1 MTDVGVIRVWMVGAV
16 LYVLSLILA
25 GISNQYQSV
34 WGFWLSVGVLSGFAT
49 GFTNLPAAVGIVKWF
64 REVGRPG
71 LGSGIAGFCFGMWP
85 AIFSFYCPILIKNY
99 GVTKSFYYNALIV
112 TISSIPAMMFLADP
126 SEVPLMA
133 QPEDISSSSN
143 DFVTQEQPEEGNR
156 RENNTTLQSSQA
168 YPMKLQEIL
177 TTKQFSIQFLAIC
190 FSLLPGFAMKFNIS
204 VFASAIF
211 HADAST
217 QAIISFIYLF
227 SYSLIRLVVG
237 LLAGSNP
244 AFSSSH
250 IASFSALIQ
259 VPGFIAAGLV
269 VWFGSQYLW
278 AFVVFQTIVGMGLAA
293 YKVTVSL
300 NALARWGLQNFSTM
314 FSLLFLAFGLAGT
327 IGPFFGWIALSYQGD
342 VPLKTLKADEV
353 LDDHKQATEQTM
365 SIFLYVMGGIS
376 MLGFV
381 LNVFF
386 CKNVVSNNE
395 NV

>member
-278 AFVVFQTIVGMGLAA
+278 AFVVFQTVRCIFSFPHCRTLLLIVPFCFFLMFYCIVVIA
-293 YKVTVSL
+293 YFVFISSAV
-300 NALARWGLQNFSTM
+300 
-314 FSLLFLAFGLAGT
+314 
-327 IGPFFGWIALSYQGD
+327 
-342 VPLKTLKADEV
+342 
-353 LDDHKQATEQTM
+353 HHTE
-365 SIFLYVMGGIS
+365 IKNEIEDCGNGIS
-376 MLGFV
+376 GV
-381 LNVFF
+381 Q
-386 CKNVVSNNE
+386 SNSIT
-395 NV
+395 